1 MPLRV
6 GVGGPAA
13 PLVLALAL
21 AGCFSDP
28 GVPGGSGDATGTA
41 STVASTTSA
50 AATTAPTATDSAAST
65 AATLDTTVGASTTG
79 EGTTVTPTTGSL
91 TDATTTTTSSSSSS
105 GTATTDPVT
114 TGPSTTGGAT
124 EEDLLHVDPAACTK
138 PLWCHEFNDIF
149 KGTPARVVSA
159 ECFTSALP
167 APIAVTE
174 LRYWVAATLG
184 QLALGSNLIRVH
196 ASTNGLPGVI
206 LHEQQLGV
214 FDVAVGA
221 HTIALDPPLVLES
234 PSFCVSLIGGA
245 PANNTSLGVAVVDG
259 KPAPQA
265 SFIRIDGLVAAC
277 KITEWLD
284 LAAADPPVTPNG
296 PWCIGAHVAAP

>member
-50 AATTAPTATDSAAST
+50 AATTAPTATDSATAST

-91 TDATTTTTSSSSSS
+91 TDATTTTTTSSSS

-214 FDVAVGA
+214 FDVAVGG

-277 KITEWLD
+277 KIAAWLD
-284 LAAADPPVTPNG
+284 LAAAAPPVTPNG

>member
-50 AATTAPTATDSAAST
+50 AATTAPTATDSATAST

-91 TDATTTTTSSSSSS
+91 TDATTTTSSSSSSS
-105 GTATTDPVT
+105 GTVT

-184 QLALGSNLIRVH
+184 QLALGNNLIRVH
-196 ASTNGLPGVI
+196 ASTNGLPGVT

-221 HTIALDPPLVLES
+221 HTIALDPPLILES

-245 PANNTSLGVAVVDG
+245 PVNNTSLGVAVVDG

>member
-1 MPLRV
+1 MRRQVPLFIIICV
-6 GVGGPAA
+6 GW
-13 PLVLALAL
+13 VLL
-21 AGCFSDP
+21 FSVFIP
-28 GVPGGSGDATGTA
+28 PMESWGEEA
-41 STVASTTSA
+41 S
-50 AATTAPTATDSAAST
+50 
-65 AATLDTTVGASTTG
+65 L
-79 EGTTVTPTTGSL
+79 
-91 TDATTTTTSSSSSS
+91 
-105 GTATTDPVT
+105 
-114 TGPSTTGGAT
+114 
-124 EEDLLHVDPAACTK
+124 
-138 PLWCHEFNDIF
+138 FFDI
-149 KGTPARVVSA
+149 
-159 ECFTSALP
+159 
-167 APIAVTE
+167 IAVF
-174 LRYWVAATLG
+174 AFFLG
-184 QLALGSNLIRVH
+184 GGNLIRVH

-214 FDVAVGA
+214 FDVAVGG